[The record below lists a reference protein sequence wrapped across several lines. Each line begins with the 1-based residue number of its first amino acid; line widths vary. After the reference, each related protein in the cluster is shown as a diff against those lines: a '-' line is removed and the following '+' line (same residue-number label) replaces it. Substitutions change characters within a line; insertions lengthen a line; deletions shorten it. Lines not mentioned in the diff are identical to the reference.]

1 MSQELI
7 HVEVA
12 YALPEKQMIIPLTV
26 AVGSTLFEVVVQSKI
41 VEHFSGLDLETST
54 MGVFAK
60 IEKTPKLR
68 VIQAGER
75 VEIYR
80 PLINDPKEARKARAA
95 KAKEDKHSKS
105 PLTPLLKSGDFL
117 I

>member
-1 MSQELI
+1 MSEELI
-7 HVEVA
+7 QVEVA
-12 YALPEKQMIIPLTV
+12 YALPEKQMIIPLSV
-26 AVGSTLFEVVVQSKI
+26 PVGTTLFEVAVKSKI
-41 VEHFSGLDLETST
+41 VEHFAGLDLETST

-60 IEKTPKLR
+60 IEKNPKSR
-68 VIQAGER
+68 VIEAGER

-105 PLTPLLKSGDFL
+105 PLTPL
-117 I
+117 